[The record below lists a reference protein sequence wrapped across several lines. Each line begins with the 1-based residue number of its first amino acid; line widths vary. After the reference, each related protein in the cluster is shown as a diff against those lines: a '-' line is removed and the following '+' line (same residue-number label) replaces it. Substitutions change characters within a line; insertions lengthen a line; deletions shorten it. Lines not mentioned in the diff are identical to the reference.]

1 MVTYLQLIYNL
12 QQLPKPKHQEEKAL
26 SGDVLPS
33 RCSQQKL
40 SGLAEEI
47 QPGAALPCSH
57 SPQHSCPPPWPCLQK
72 QRHQQSW
79 GCSCGRGPHGETKSF
94 SGPQNNIWE
103 STEGQ
108 SLGSLQILCE
118 GASCSEGSRK
128 AQASRLPEVLMG
140 PGMCNNCDEL
150 CPGMGSSRWDETH
163 THQSPMW
170 AGAPSSR
177 GESCCYLSTAN
188 HAGCWAETALQQ
200 PGQHRA
206 AQGGAGREAAA
217 LPIPGPQGQLIT
229 LAQLTKVPS

>member
-12 QQLPKPKHQEEKAL
+12 QQLPKPKYQEEKAL

-103 STEGQ
+103 STEAQ

-163 THQSPMW
+163 THTSHQCGRELPPAGGKAAATW
-170 AGAPSSR
+170 AQQTMLGAEQRQHCSSQ
-177 GESCCYLSTAN
+177 GSTELPRE
-188 HAGCWAETALQQ
+188 G
-200 PGQHRA
+200 R
-206 AQGGAGREAAA
+206 AGRQQHS
-217 LPIPGPQGQLIT
+217 PS
-229 LAQLTKVPS
+229 LAHKAN